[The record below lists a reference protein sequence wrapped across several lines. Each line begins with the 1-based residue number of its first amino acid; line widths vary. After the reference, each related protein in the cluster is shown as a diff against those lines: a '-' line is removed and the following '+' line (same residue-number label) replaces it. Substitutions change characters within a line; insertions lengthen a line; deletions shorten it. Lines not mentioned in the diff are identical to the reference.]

1 MRYKPVL
8 TLEDAKKMLAA
19 GEAEAIKNRWNIV
32 MAILDDSAGMVALHR
47 MDGARPGNPEIA
59 IQKAR
64 TSALTERSSKVWEDR
79 VNGGRISLMKMPV
92 LPVQGGLPI
101 LWTANAWARSASPA
115 SHPTR
120 TNKWRWQPSWR
131 FSPPRRWCVP
141 ATERTAD
148 EAPARSGIKQEQG

>member
-8 TLEDAKKMLAA
+8 TLDDAKKMLAA
-19 GEAEAIKNRWNIV
+19 GEAEATKNQWNIV
-32 MAILDDSAGMVALHR
+32 MAILDDSALLVALHR

-79 VNGGRISLMKMPV
+79 VNGGRVSLMSMPV

-101 LWTANAWARSASPA
+101 IVDGHCLGAIGVSGVASDQDEQVAMAAIMAVFPTAKMVRPG
-115 SHPTR
+115 
-120 TNKWRWQPSWR
+120 
-131 FSPPRRWCVP
+131 
-141 ATERTAD
+141 D
-148 EAPARSGIKQEQG
+148 

>member
-8 TLEDAKKMLAA
+8 TLDDAKKMLTA
-19 GEAEAIKNRWNIV
+19 GEAEAIKNNWNIV
-32 MAILDDSAGMVALHR
+32 MAILDDSAGLVALHR

-79 VNGGRISLMKMPV
+79 VNSGRISLMKMPV

-101 LWTANAWARSASPA
+101 IIDGRCLGAIGVSGVA
-115 SHPTR
+115 SHQDEQVAMAAVMAVFPTAKMVR
-120 TNKWRWQPSWR
+120 PG
-131 FSPPRRWCVP
+131 
-141 ATERTAD
+141 D
-148 EAPARSGIKQEQG
+148 